1 MKANYRKL
9 EITIDGVTY
18 PCAPSMGAM
27 LRFRQET
34 GRQVSE
40 MDPTSFSDL
49 CVFLWCCVASASAR
63 EGVPFAMGLM
73 DFADRISP
81 EDMQGWQTAMA
92 ERRGGEEGEEDGDG
106 QEEDGDKKKR
116 PASTT

>member
-1 MKANYRKL
+1 MKKPIRKL
-9 EITIDGVTY
+9 EITIDGATY

-27 LRFRQET
+27 LRFKQET
-34 GRQVSE
+34 GREVSE

-73 DFADRISP
+73 DFADRVSP

-92 ERRGGEEGEEDGDG
+92 DRRGGEESGEEGD
-106 QEEDGDKKKR
+106 DKKKR